1 MINGIGLVLRIWAY
15 DALFVIGSSFCE
27 LDQSWLIP
35 WEFSLFSSFVPCRN
49 ICSSWIPAIRSW
61 CENDLFPK
69 FSASTF
75 AEGARKWKAKPSNIF
90 QESQPVSFCFCSY
103 VAVIILESFSY
114 CSRTSLHKN
123 RCLYSPRKISE
134 PCRWFLLGSK
144 SGMRRS
150 SVYNSDGDRCEFSG
164 SDFWQNRS
172 NGWNVAGQVYE
183 ENPISTISRTL
194 ALRFRTSLENIYTGS
209 TDSSPNVKSPFLP
222 STFFVNEVA
231 CTAVFLAF
239 RQW

>member
-1 MINGIGLVLRIWAY
+1 MVSFACFWTRSWASLLRRDLVLINGIGLVLRIWAY

-123 RCLYSPRKISE
+123 RCLYSPRKSQS
-134 PCRWFLLGSK
+134 P
-144 SGMRRS
+144 
-150 SVYNSDGDRCEFSG
+150 
-164 SDFWQNRS
+164 
-172 NGWNVAGQVYE
+172 VAGFCWARNRVCDAVQ
-183 ENPISTISRTL
+183 
-194 ALRFRTSLENIYTGS
+194 YTTPTVTVAS
-209 TDSSPNVKSPFLP
+209 FQAVIFDKIVLMDEMLLVKSTRRIQSPQFLGLWHCGSVPP
-222 STFFVNEVA
+222 SKTFTLDQQILV
-231 CTAVFLAF
+231 
-239 RQW
+239 RM